1 MFCVGVGCCSTP
13 PKQGIRL
20 ENAKSRTKVEEDK
33 SPQVRRLQCSSTTLF
48 HGQIKYNLQQPFC
61 SFRPTLAVSNSST
74 QIVAIP
80 MWSKRPLWNLKQ
92 ARSLRT
98 LNTSTSRLTLTM
110 CIKLSEFQLFFC
122 ESTADRPIQNFTYT
136 GIQLW
141 I

>member
-61 SFRPTLAVSNSST
+61 SFRPTLAVSIRLHRLS
-74 QIVAIP
+74 
-80 MWSKRPLWNLKQ
+80 LFLCG
-92 ARSLRT
+92 ARDL
-98 LNTSTSRLTLTM
+98 
-110 CIKLSEFQLFFC
+110 C
-122 ESTADRPIQNFTYT
+122 
-136 GIQLW
+136 GI
-141 I
+141 